1 MHAYYTLTVFVVVR
15 WWHKPSLHQ
24 ETPGTSSLEQ
34 CLCGYWQLRQLYLH
48 LCMKN
53 SLTFVDTVAM
63 LRRVLILFSYLIF
76 LSPISSIYS
85 AIPITVIPVR
95 AFNLVM
101 FLLHQWKYHR
111 RTQGLK
117 ESTSEIWILLLNH
130 PGRECHCTDCFTV
143 SGADRNY

>member
-76 LSPISSIYS
+76 LHPISSIYS
-85 AIPITVIPVR
+85 ATPFIFI
-95 AFNLVM
+95 LVLLIKLCFCYINGNTIGEHRDAKKALLKFGFF
-101 FLLHQWKYHR
+101 FLII
-111 RTQGLK
+111 QGVNA
-117 ESTSEIWILLLNH
+117 IAQI
-130 PGRECHCTDCFTV
+130 V
-143 SGADRNY
+143 SP